1 MASRATLLDAPDTW
15 GIADLAAEFAV
26 TPRAIRFYEGEGLLA
41 PTREGQAR
49 IYTKADRARLAW
61 ILRGRKL
68 GFSLAEIREMLSLYD
83 LGDGRQTQRRVTLQ
97 KCRERLA
104 VLETQRADLEAT
116 ITELT
121 DFIATLEGRKAA

>member
-1 MASRATLLDAPDTW
+1 MASRAILLNAPDTW

-41 PTREGQAR
+41 PTREGQNR
-49 IYTKADRARLAW
+49 IFTKADRARLAW

-116 ITELT
+116 ITELS
-121 DFIATLEGRKAA
+121 DFIQTLEGRKAA